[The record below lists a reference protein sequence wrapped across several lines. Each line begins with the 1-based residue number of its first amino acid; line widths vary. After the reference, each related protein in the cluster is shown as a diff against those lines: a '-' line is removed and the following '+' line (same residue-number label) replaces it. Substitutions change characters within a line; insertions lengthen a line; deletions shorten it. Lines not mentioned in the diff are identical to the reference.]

1 LAMSEGRMSN
11 RFAHAVGAIRALE
24 TRLITHAEFER
35 LADIDNWNELV
46 HELGETDYGGILR
59 HITPGEL
66 EDTLEE
72 HAREVAHLLE
82 SLTDGVISP
91 LMDASLKSGYCWQ
104 DILTQAKLLDSKLI
118 SVYARNGVE
127 LWNLRIGLRI
137 FWRGTADF
145 SIDNFVGD
153 ERERAELVRLCKQ
166 GKENF
171 IDYWR
176 DKDFWPYINSFI
188 GDGSTVDFGGLD
200 RECDNWLTYIC
211 EPAKYEAFG
220 LDPLWGYWQGKS
232 VEMINLRIVLGG
244 QRNQMPSSNRKS
256 LLRET
261 YV

>member
-1 LAMSEGRMSN
+1 MSEGRINN

-24 TRLITHAEFER
+24 TRLIPRAKFER
-35 LADIDNWNELV
+35 LADMDNWNELV
-46 HELGETDYGGILR
+46 HELGETDYTDLLR

-66 EDTLEE
+66 EDALEE
-72 HAREVAHLLE
+72 HVREVAHLLE

-91 LMDASLKSGYCWQ
+91 LVNVSLESGYRWQ

-118 SVYARNGVE
+118 LVYARNGAE

-145 SIDNFVGD
+145 DIDNFVGD
-153 ERERAELVRLCKQ
+153 ERERVELVRLCKR
-166 GKENF
+166 GKEDF
-171 IDYWR
+171 IGHWNTR
-176 DKDFWPYINSFI
+176 DFWPHINGFI
-188 GDGSTVDFGGLD
+188 GDGRTVDFSGLD
-200 RECDNWLTYIC
+200 RECDNWLTYVC

-220 LDPLWGYWQGKS
+220 LDPLWGYWQGKL
-232 VEMINLRIVLGG
+232 VEMINLRVVLGG
-244 QRNQMPSSNRKS
+244 QRNQMPSSNRKF